1 MSSPVLIA
9 MVLTLSVAICSNS
22 AAVDTGGDDGNS
34 TDVVAGR
41 STRVPTSGHHSETAV
56 TDGNSTDVS
65 ATGTWTTQPDE
76 VQSLSPSSRISDVR
90 VPWFRAVSP
99 ILIALTT
106 VGNPLSIVTLQNR
119 LFRFDIVIS
128 NFCLLWFQD
137 LHCMC
142 HVTILPFTLTTV
154 RKPQNYR
161 NTAQWHSCDSS
172 CILPRCSDDVLL
184 YHIATVWKPQ
194 RQNRLW
200 YWREIRTRTRCF
212 ASLRQALYSVRWRWS
227 TLVSFTRVSCVT
239 GSASHSVS
247 TFNSCR
253 RLRARYT
260 STSRTSFARYLSHS
274 SFSSFSRDW
283 RFFLTQ
289 YSTIPIYNL

>member
-1 MSSPVLIA
+1 MCRDVGSNTELCWSTVSSESVKRRVNRWSSAVVGLCADVKTAMSSPVLIA

-65 ATGTWTTQPDE
+65 ATGAWTTQPDE

-128 NFCLLWFQD
+128 NFCLL
-137 LHCMC
+137 
-142 HVTILPFTLTTV
+142 
-154 RKPQNYR
+154 
-161 NTAQWHSCDSS
+161 
-172 CILPRCSDDVLL
+172 
-184 YHIATVWKPQ
+184 
-194 RQNRLW
+194 
-200 YWREIRTRTRCF
+200 
-212 ASLRQALYSVRWRWS
+212 
-227 TLVSFTRVSCVT
+227 
-239 GSASHSVS
+239 
-247 TFNSCR
+247 
-253 RLRARYT
+253 
-260 STSRTSFARYLSHS
+260 
-274 SFSSFSRDW
+274 
-283 RFFLTQ
+283 
-289 YSTIPIYNL
+289 